1 MRPDPWEQAAVGDG
15 RIPVSVLTGFLGS
28 GKTTLLNELM
38 RHPDMSGTAVLINE
52 FGSVGVDHHLV
63 ESIDDTTIL
72 LDSGC
77 LCCSMNGDLVRALL
91 QLHDRMARREIP
103 PIRRVVI
110 ETSGLADPS
119 PVVNT
124 LMEDRHLAIRYICDG
139 VLALIDASLCFD
151 QLCDYP
157 EALRQASMADL
168 LLISKCDL
176 VNRERRSEVAARLAT
191 INPSAACIE
200 LRPGKADP
208 KNLFGAGVYSATSQ
222 ASRISRWFGAQPESS
237 GRHRNDDAFRISS
250 FVVAFDAPVAWRSF
264 AVAMGRTMV
273 RHGSR
278 LLRVKGLMRALGETA
293 PIVVHCVQ
301 DNAYA
306 PVRLANWPTKG
317 PFADGRG
324 RLVFIGKGFDAEV
337 EADIRHSLANLPG
350 ASAAV
355 QQLAAAPNLPTRCWL
370 DARLPMLGGRSFET
384 DAWIVMPRLCG
395 GIGKLGAVG

>member
-1 MRPDPWEQAAVGDG
+1 MDPDRQKRATDSDG

-38 RHPDMSGTAVLINE
+38 RSPDMKGTAVLINE

-63 ESIDDTTIL
+63 DSIDDTTVL

-77 LCCSMNGDLVRALL
+77 LCCATNGDLVRALR

-110 ETSGLADPS
+110 ETSGLADPT

-124 LMEDRHLAIRYICDG
+124 LMEDRHIAVRYICDG
-139 VLALIDASLCFD
+139 VLTVIDASLCFD
-151 QLCDYP
+151 QLRDYP
-157 EALRQASMADL
+157 EASRQASMADL

-176 VNRERRSEVAARLAT
+176 VNMERRKAVLAELKAVNPTAPT
-191 INPSAACIE
+191 IEMRPGSAAPD
-200 LRPGKADP
+200 R
-208 KNLFGAGVYSATSQ
+208 LFAAGIYAGVSQ
-222 ASRISRWFGAQPESS
+222 ADRISRWFGAQPESS
-237 GRHRNDDAFRISS
+237 GRHRLDDAFRIGS
-250 FVVAFDAPVAWRSF
+250 FVVTFDVPVAWRSF
-264 AVAMGRTMV
+264 AVAMGRIMV
-273 RHGSR
+273 RYGNR

-306 PVRLANWPTKG
+306 PVRLKNWPDKG

-324 RLVFIGKGFDAEV
+324 RIVFIGKGFDAEL
-337 EADIRHSLANLPG
+337 EADIRRSLADLPG

-355 QQLAAAPNLPTRCWL
+355 QQLAVTPNLPTRCWL
-370 DARLPMLGGRSFET
+370 DARLPILRGGSFET
-384 DAWIVMPRLCG
+384 DAWIVMPRRYG
-395 GIGKLGAVG
+395 GESKLEAMG